1 MKPAGET
8 LPVAPPIPAAKA
20 ASLSARAGAAPRL
33 SPLAG
38 LACGIVAVSTASLL
52 VRFAQQAGANSL
64 AIAALR
70 LSVAALVIAPA
81 AWLRC
86 RDELR
91 RLSRLDLLV
100 GLASG
105 AFLGLHFA
113 TWISSLQYTSV
124 ASSVVLVTLSPIFVA
139 IGSLLFLKERLPWPA
154 MAGMIVAVAG
164 GIVIALGDRAM
175 SGMAG
180 ADPAL
185 GNALAVA
192 GALSIA
198 PHFLIGRRLRVR
210 LSLLAYISVVY
221 SAAALVL
228 LVAVV
233 ALRVPLTGFEPQA
246 YVWVVLLALV
256 PQLIGHTSFNWALGY
271 LPATYATIPALG
283 EPIGST
289 LLAVAVLSE
298 PLTPARTLGGALVLG
313 GIALMAIARSRRSSG
328 APA

>member
-1 MKPAGET
+1 MKPAGEK
-8 LPVAPPIPAAKA
+8 LPVAPPMPAAQKSA
-20 ASLSARAGAAPRL
+20 PSARSGVALRL
-33 SPLAG
+33 SPVIG

-52 VRFAQQAGANSL
+52 IRFAQQSGANSL

-86 RDELR
+86 RDELK

-154 MAGMIVAVAG
+154 VAGMIVAVAG
-164 GIVIALGDRAM
+164 GIVIALGDRAV
-175 SGMAG
+175 GMEG
-180 ADPAL
+180 ANPVL

-228 LVAVV
+228 LVAVAV
-233 ALRVPLTGFEPQA
+233 LRVPLRGFDPQA
-246 YVWVVLLALV
+246 YLWVVLLALV

-289 LLAVAVLSE
+289 LLAVAVLNE
-298 PLTPARTLGGALVLG
+298 PLTPARALGGALVLS
-313 GIALMAIARSRRSSG
+313 GIALMAVARTRRVSNSSM
-328 APA
+328 